1 MVLNGLWLV
10 VARFGP
16 LWSTVLVIV
25 LLLAVLARVIVLLGR
40 APARGWAERIVVD
53 GTNGLHFGWVTIAT
67 VANTAA
73 WLTATVPESWAEQAD
88 LWAILV
94 LAAVLLIGVATAW
107 FTVRIAPALATAW
120 GLVWLAVGRL
130 TDEPQS
136 TPTAIAAII
145 VAVVIVLAAGVA
157 VMRKLRTSPVAE
169 PGART

>member
-53 GTNGLHFGWVTIAT
+53 GTNGLHFGWVTIA
-67 VANTAA
+67 
-73 WLTATVPESWAEQAD
+73 
-88 LWAILV
+88 I
-94 LAAVLLIGVATAW
+94 
-107 FTVRIAPALATAW
+107 
-120 GLVWLAVGRL
+120 VWLAVGRL